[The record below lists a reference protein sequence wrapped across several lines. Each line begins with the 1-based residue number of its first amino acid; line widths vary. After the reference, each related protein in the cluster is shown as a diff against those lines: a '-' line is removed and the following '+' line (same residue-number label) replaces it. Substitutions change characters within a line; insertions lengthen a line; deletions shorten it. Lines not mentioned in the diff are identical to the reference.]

1 MPAPPIV
8 ERHLP
13 HFHRRG
19 PVKEPARVATTA
31 NIAISTALNVGDVI
45 DGVTLADLDRVLVKD
60 QSTASQNGIWIA
72 GATPVRAYDESTDD
86 PAFGYVVFVIEGTAN
101 GQKMFRNT
109 NTAPPTIGSTS
120 IAFAELVTASSYTLT
135 IKDEGTP
142 LATGATSID
151 FVGPLVTASGAT
163 GAKTVT
169 VTGALDDLTDVTI
182 TSPSAAQRL
191 RYSGSAWVNKTTWYE
206 PQFDSTGSAILDGS
220 GNPIMVEVYS

>member
-1 MPAPPIV
+1 MAAPPIT

-13 HFHRRG
+13 HFHRRA
-19 PVKEPARVATTA
+19 PVKELCRAATTA
-31 NIAISTALNVGDVI
+31 SITISTALNSGDVI
-45 DGVTLADLDRVLVKD
+45 DGVTLADGDRVLVKN
-60 QSTASQNGIWIA
+60 QSTDSQNGIYVV
-72 GATPVRAYDESTDD
+72 GSVPVRDYDESTDD
-86 PAFGYVVFVIEGTAN
+86 PAFGYLVLVLQGTAN
-101 GQKMFRNT
+101 AGTLWQNT
-109 NTAPPTIGSTS
+109 NTGPPTIGGTS
-120 IAFAELVTASSYTLT
+120 ITFTQIAPSAATALT

-142 LATGATSID
+142 LATAATSID